1 MTTRLV
7 TLEGCSESV
16 GGDSCASLK
25 GKKKVKKRRIVSL
38 SLSLSLQSKSPL
50 LTLWRTAAADH
61 GCQTRLCDGLVQANA
76 RPPRQ
81 AGLGKPEAVA

>member
-38 SLSLSLQSKSPL
+38 SLSLQSKSPL
-50 LTLWRTAAADH
+50 LTLWQTAAADH
-61 GCQTRLCDGLVQANA
+61 GYQTRLCDGLVQANA